1 MPVYCAPG
9 EETYRVDGAQVDTD
23 DTVLIYGVENGWV
36 LVSYTIGNG
45 SRGRMGYIKNTTLA
59 DAENV
64 AKLGFC
70 SVPLTLASDCD
81 GTDDPLYGKE
91 PLTSLKAGDKV
102 TLLAFMGDEWAY
114 VQIGLEGRVCRLFI
128 PRSALSQN

>member
-1 MPVYCAPG
+1 MPSV
-9 EETYRVDGAQVDTD
+9 RVTELMASPSLITD
-23 DTVLIYGVENGWV
+23 CT
-36 LVSYTIGNG
+36 
-45 SRGRMGYIKNTTLA
+45 
-59 DAENV
+59 
-64 AKLGFC
+64 
-70 SVPLTLASDCD
+70 VPLTLASDCE

-91 PLTSLKAGDKV
+91 PLTSLQAGDKV